1 MLELPPSA
9 FRLIRLQETLRTALA
24 MGADRATHV
33 AVDQPLLP
41 LNVAK
46 LLAAVA
52 RKEQP
57 GLFMLGKQAIDDD
70 CNQTGRCSHGSVQSA
85 LAGQPAAAAAA
96 AAAAES

>member
-1 MLELPPSA
+1 
-9 FRLIRLQETLRTALA
+9 

-96 AAAAES
+96 VAAAES

>member
-1 MLELPPSA
+1 
-9 FRLIRLQETLRTALA
+9 

-57 GLFMLGKQAIDDD
+57 GLFML
-70 CNQTGRCSHGSVQSA
+70 
-85 LAGQPAAAAAA
+85 AGQPAAAAAA
-96 AAAAES
+96 VAAAES

>member
-1 MLELPPSA
+1 MTFHVIA
-9 FRLIRLQETLRTALA
+9 LQETLRTALA

-70 CNQTGRCSHGSVQSA
+70 CNQTGRCSHGSVQTS
-85 LAGQPAAAAAA
+85 LAGHPAAVAAAAAA
-96 AAAAES
+96 ADNCCCC